1 MMELTVA
8 TLAATEVL
16 AARVA
21 RSLFARRTL
30 IYVASSRQVTTPAD
44 GVLVIRVLGAGGSG
58 ATASWYAQQK
68 ETDRH
73 GATGGSAGTVG
84 MRCVPVKKGD
94 VFTAVLGAGGESVIT
109 QGSPGRDGGAT
120 TVTGPGVNIH
130 VPGASGGI
138 TGAQAGQQN
147 APTPAPQGLDW
158 HLASARNTLK
168 NGRATGGAAAGI
180 LAGGASHAAQSEN
193 GAGVGN
199 GGSETELGTAGQLP
213 GLTLLGELVNNPRAM
228 RPADNSYCLLLAP
241 TDGADHYNGDKDNNY
256 RNKSMGG
263 GNGGYKENNTNS
275 TAFDGGFGAGGGAA
289 YQRCGIAGAGGTG
302 GGGGAVCANVTYA
315 RPDAYKSGK
324 GGDAFA
330 VFEFL
335 EAQP

>member
-1 MMELTVA
+1 MMELTAA

-30 IYVASSRQVTTPAD
+30 IYVASSRQVTAPAD

-58 ATASWYAQQK
+58 ATASWYGQQK

-94 VFTAVLGAGGESVIT
+94 VFTAALGAGGASVIT

-120 TVTGPGVNIH
+120 TITGPGVNIN

-180 LAGGASHAAQSEN
+180 LAGGASHAAQSEQ

-199 GGSETELGTAGQLP
+199 GGSDMQIGTAGALP
-213 GLTLLGELVNNPRAM
+213 GLTMLGESINATRKM
-228 RPADNSYCLLLAP
+228 RLTDHGYCLLLVPA
-241 TDGADHYNGDKDNNY
+241 DGADYYGGDSSLSY
-256 RNKSMGG
+256 RGKNMGG
-263 GNGGYKENNTNS
+263 GNGGQKEGNAS
-275 TAFDGGFGAGGGAA
+275 GTAFDGGFGAGGGAA
-289 YQRCGIAGAGGTG
+289 YESCGIAGAGGTG
-302 GGGGAVCANVTYA
+302 GGGGAVCANLTYA
-315 RPDAYKSGK
+315 SPGAFRSGK

>member
-1 MMELTVA
+1 MMELTAA

-30 IYVASSRQVTTPAD
+30 IYVASSRQVTAPAD

-68 ETDRH
+68 ETDRN

-94 VFTAVLGAGGESVIT
+94 VFTVALGAGGESVIT

-120 TVTGPGVNIH
+120 TITGPGVNIN
-130 VPGASGGI
+130 VPGGSGGI

-158 HLASARNTLK
+158 HLSSARNTLK
-168 NGRATGGAAAGI
+168 NGRATGGAAW
-180 LAGGASHAAQSEN
+180 LAPPARMPAAQSEN

-199 GGSETELGTAGQLP
+199 GGSDMQPGTAGQLP
-213 GLTLLGELVNNPRAM
+213 GLTLLGELINTPRAM
-228 RPADNSYCLLLAP
+228 RPTDSSYCLLLMP
-241 TDGADHYNGDKDNNY
+241 TAGADYYNGDKDSNY

-263 GNGGYKENNTNS
+263 GNGGLKESTPSN
-275 TAFDGGFGAGGGAA
+275 TAFDGGFGAGGGGA
-289 YQRCGIAGAGGTG
+289 YERCGIAGAGGVG
-302 GGGGAVCANVTYA
+302 GGGGAVCANLTYA
-315 RPDAYKSGK
+315 SPGAFRSGK

>member
-1 MMELTVA
+1 MMELTAA

-30 IYVASSRQVTTPAD
+30 IYVASSRQVTAPAD

-58 ATASWYAQQK
+58 ATASWNAQQK
-68 ETDRH
+68 ETDRP

-109 QGSPGRDGGAT
+109 QNSPGRDGGAT
-120 TVTGPGVNIH
+120 TITGPGVNIN

-158 HLASARNTLK
+158 HLDGARNTLR

-180 LAGGASHAAQSEN
+180 LAGGTSHAAQSEN

-199 GGSETELGTAGQLP
+199 GGSETQTGTAGQLP
-213 GLTLLGELVNNPRAM
+213 GLTMLGEPINTTRAM

-241 TDGADHYNGDKDNNY
+241 IDGADYYNGDKDSNY
-256 RNKSMGG
+256 QNKNMGG
-263 GNGGYKENNTNS
+263 GNGGYKNS
-275 TAFDGGFGAGGGAA
+275 DTSRQAFDGGFGAGGGAA
-289 YQRCGIAGAGGTG
+289 YERCGIAGAGGAG
-302 GGGGAVCANVTYA
+302 GGGGAVCANTTYG
-315 RPDAYKSGK
+315 PLWGFKSGK

>member
-1 MMELTVA
+1 MMELTAA

-30 IYVASSRQVTTPAD
+30 IYVASSRQVTALAD

-58 ATASWYAQQK
+58 ATASWVAHQK
-68 ETDRH
+68 EPERP

-84 MRCVPVKKGD
+84 LRCVPVKKGD

-120 TVTGPGVNIH
+120 TITGPGVNIH
-130 VPGASGGI
+130 VPGGSGGI

-199 GGSETELGTAGQLP
+199 GGSDMQIGTAGALP
-213 GLTLLGELVNNPRAM
+213 GLTMLGESLNATRTM
-228 RPADNSYCLLLAP
+228 RLTDNGYCLLLVPA
-241 TDGADHYNGDKDNNY
+241 DGADYYGGDSDRSY
-256 RNKSMGG
+256 RNKNMGG
-263 GNGGYKENNTNS
+263 GNGGHKEGNANRE
-275 TAFDGGFGAGGGAA
+275 AFGGGFGAGGGAA
-289 YQRCGIAGAGGTG
+289 YERCGIAGAGGGG
-302 GGGGAVCANVTYA
+302 GGGGAVCADTTYGSPGA
-315 RPDAYKSGK
+315 FKSGK